1 MRLFYPLLAMP
12 TQSQPSRP
20 PPPDPQ
26 LERLIGDA
34 LEAAGLRVGGR
45 AQGQLALW
53 LGALLEQPRNLTAVR
68 EPAEAVAK
76 HVIEP
81 LLGFEAVL
89 DADIAAPHGAM
100 IDVGSGNGA
109 PGVPVGVAYPDRP
122 LTLLDS
128 RGAAVE
134 FLRTLPR
141 LLDAPQIAVR
151 HGRAEQAAD
160 LRGRFAVAL
169 TRAAANPRAALEL
182 TIPLLDV
189 GGVLI
194 AYARPPDDPA
204 PLEAAAETLGA
215 VIMPVS
221 GPVKA
226 EVELIAA
233 VKTRATPDRYPRAWP
248 QIRRRPL

>member
-1 MRLFYPLLAMP
+1 MGLFYPLLAMP
-12 TQSQPSRP
+12 TQSQPPRP
-20 PPPDPQ
+20 PSPDPQ

-34 LEAAGLRVGGR
+34 LEAAGLRVGSR
-45 AQGQLALW
+45 ARGQLALW
-53 LGALLEQPRNLTAVR
+53 LGALLGQPRNLTAVR

-89 DADIAAPHGAM
+89 AADVAVPHGAM

-109 PGVPVGVAYPDRP
+109 PGLPVGLAYPDRP

-134 FLRTLPR
+134 FLRTLPG
-141 LLDAPQIAVR
+141 LLDAPQISVR
-151 HGRAEQAAD
+151 QGRAEQAAE

-169 TRAAANPRAALEL
+169 TRAAANPWAALEL

-215 VIMPVS
+215 AIMPIE
-221 GPVKA
+221 A
-226 EVELIAA
+226 DVELIAA
-233 VKTRATPDRYPRAWP
+233 VKTRATPERYPRAWP